1 MTYIY
6 HAFLL
11 FITWIKNI
19 WTLNTVLHTGI
30 PVTEKAGDGG
40 HYHLEQSEKQ
50 DPIRKDRKYLD
61 MVGFNFAVV

>member
-1 MTYIY
+1 M
-6 HAFLL
+6 
-11 FITWIKNI
+11 
-19 WTLNTVLHTGI
+19 LHTGI